1 MATADYLST
10 SAFLLTTHTHTQPHT
25 AGSFHAFWI
34 WKKKH
39 QLETSHFSRCE
50 PQYLNFNAHRFQCTS
65 MLRLVLVEY
74 IFCAAGNR
82 ITYWYTFPFSQPT
95 ETGFLFSQ
103 SERQRMNEKKKWK
116 NEPDDRSMN
125 VFGPCQ
131 ILQSIEAILMGNDT
145 RLNQSTDIY

>member
-10 SAFLLTTHTHTQPHT
+10 SAFLLTTHTHTEPHT

-34 WKKKH
+34 WEEKH

-50 PQYLNFNAHRFQCTS
+50 RQYLNFNAHRFQCTS

-95 ETGFLFSQ
+95 KTGFLFSQ
-103 SERQRMNEKKKWK
+103 SERHRMNEKEEMEERTRWSI
-116 NEPDDRSMN
+116 NECVRPLSNTPIHWSNSNRK
-125 VFGPCQ
+125 
-131 ILQSIEAILMGNDT
+131 
-145 RLNQSTDIY
+145 RY